1 MCTGRFD
8 RDLAG
13 RQGLEV
19 ASFGTKRDANFA
31 GDGVPAGRMF
41 HAAAC
46 YAKSVAAWVAF
57 EMDTQQP
64 WIHDQLPFPNCLIH
78 PQPKSLPR
86 Q

>member
-1 MCTGRFD
+1 MCAGRFD

-13 RQGLEV
+13 RQSLKI
-19 ASFGTKRDANFA
+19 ASFGTKRNANFSCH
-31 GDGVPAGRMF
+31 GVPTGSMF
-41 HAAAC
+41 HATAC
-46 YAKSVAAWVAF
+46 SAKSVAAWVTF

-64 WIHDQLPFPNCLIH
+64 WIHDHLPFPNYLIL